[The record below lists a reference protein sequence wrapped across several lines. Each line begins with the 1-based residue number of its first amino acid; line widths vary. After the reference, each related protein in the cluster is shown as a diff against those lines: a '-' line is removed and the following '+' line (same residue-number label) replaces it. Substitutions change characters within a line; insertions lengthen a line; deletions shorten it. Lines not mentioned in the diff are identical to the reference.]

1 MIPSL
6 SLVLLSGLWPL
17 VEGFSATRQATWSS
31 TNYGP
36 DGPWHAVQVSL
47 GGDSQIVDLYPGDSW
62 ASMILLDS
70 VCSTPN
76 LTGDCLADRAGTFN
90 IGTSGSTYIPST
102 NPNDTSD
109 MTWSTGYENTYLNKA
124 GGNLHALPGQ
134 LGDYISLSSLNVPN
148 VSITGIYEAY
158 QTYPNGKEYPVEV
171 GTLSL
176 GGTSAVHKL
185 SGVSYNLFTGYAW
198 ENDWVDSYSW
208 GMHIGA
214 VDPDIEP
221 SLVLGGFDQSRVIG
235 NISSQALV
243 SDNELGLMQ
252 VTLSDI
258 GLGVAEGSSPWSFD
272 SMDNLFR
279 QGGSTVSRASLVEF
293 SPTRPYLYLPGDTC
307 DAIAAHI
314 PVTFNEGLGLYFWNT
329 DDSSYSDITTSPA
342 YLSFTFVKNDG
353 YDKEQKNITI
363 KVPFNLLKLT
373 LQSPLV
379 DQNTTYFPCY
389 PTESDSNENGL
400 QLGRAFLQATFLAE
414 NWFNGTGSGYWF
426 FAQAPGP
433 VTGASSIK
441 DIDVTTTELTSSVTT
456 TWEET
461 WTGWWTPLATQGDA
475 SGSSNSTAG
484 GGGGHGGH
492 GGGLSQGAKIGIG
505 IGCGVAGALI
515 LCAAGFM
522 IARCMKKDKQT
533 PTPISQHDPE
543 ENDATA
549 VPMSATAGPME
560 LSSAGDPRELSGSGP
575 LMTTHSNAS
584 EIMGDVK
591 PPPWTPAHTATA
603 TSTTGSM
610 TMSSNIELHSGE
622 VAHEMP

>member
-6 SLVLLSGLWPL
+6 SLVIFSGLWPL
-17 VEGFSATRQATWSS
+17 VGGFTSNREATWSS

-36 DGPWHAVQVSL
+36 DGPWRAVQVSM
-47 GGDSQIVDLYPGDSW
+47 GDDSQTVDLYPGDNW
-62 ASMILLDS
+62 ASMILLDTI
-70 VCSTPN
+70 CSTPN
-76 LTGDCLADRAGTFN
+76 LTDCLADRAGTFDTA
-90 IGTSGSTYIPST
+90 TSGSTFFPSGST
-102 NPNDTSD
+102 NDTSD
-109 MTWSTGYENTYLNKA
+109 MSWLTGYEHTYLNKA
-124 GGNLHALPGQ
+124 GGNLHARSAQ
-134 LGDYISLSSLNVPN
+134 IGDYISLSSLKVPN
-148 VSITGIYEAY
+148 VSITAIYEAY

-176 GGTSAVHKL
+176 GGTSPYHVVN
-185 SGVSYNLFTGYAW
+185 SVSYNLFTGYAW
-198 ENDWVDSYSW
+198 DNEWIDSYSW
-208 GMHIGA
+208 GMHIGS
-214 VDPDIEP
+214 VEPEIDP
-221 SLVLGGFDQSRVIG
+221 SLVLGGFDETRVIG
-235 NISSQALV
+235 NVSSQELASV
-243 SDNELGLMQ
+243 NELGLMKVQ
-252 VTLSDI
+252 LTDI
-258 GLGVAEGSSPWSFD
+258 GLGVAEGASPWSFE

-279 QGGSTVSRASLVEF
+279 RDGSTVSRTTQVEF

-314 PVTFNEGLGLYFWNT
+314 PVTFNEDLGLYFWNT
-329 DDSSYSDITTSPA
+329 DDDSYKDITTSPA
-342 YLSFTFVKNDG
+342 YLSFTFVKNDH
-353 YDKEQKNITI
+353 YDEAQPNITI

-373 LQSPLV
+373 LQPPLV
-379 DQNTTYFPCY
+379 EQNTTYFPCH
-389 PTESDSNENGL
+389 PTETDTNEDGL
-400 QLGRAFLQATFLAE
+400 QLGRAFLQAAFLGE
-414 NWFNGTGSGYWF
+414 NWLYGNGTGYWF

-433 VTGASSIK
+433 VTSVSSIK
-441 DIDVTTTELTSSVTT
+441 DINVGATEISSSATT

-461 WTGWWTPLATQGDA
+461 WEGWWTPLATQGDA
-475 SGSSNSTAG
+475 SGNGNSTSGANG
-484 GGGGHGGH
+484 KKHH
-492 GGGLSQGAKIGIG
+492 SGLSQGAKIGIG

-543 ENDATA
+543 ENEVRA

-560 LSSAGDPRELSGSGP
+560 LSSTGNPLELSGSAHY
-575 LMTTHSNAS
+575 LTTHPNPS
-584 EIMGDVK
+584 EVMGDVK